1 MARFARRALLVSVA
15 VFVTFGIAAAS
26 ADAPTITGFPNQI
39 NKVDLSGYTIQTT
52 YTLGRNAVPVVHSF
66 VQEYSSSTVTAH
78 QVLPGP
84 GCCFNTHY
92 TAMPVGNKMLMVTWF
107 NGGAGGDGA
116 ITDVFVFN
124 FQTGVVSD
132 VAPDPVNGPES
143 LGTVKILVQGP
154 HPIPPGGHGS

>member
-15 VFVTFGIAAAS
+15 VFATFGIAVAS
-26 ADAPTITGFPNQI
+26 ADAPSITGYPNQM
-39 NKVDLSGYTIQTT
+39 NQVDLTGYTIQTT
-52 YTLGRNAVPVVHSF
+52 YTLGRNAGHTF
-66 VQEYSSSTVTAH
+66 VQVYNSSSTVTAH

-84 GCCFNTHY
+84 FCCFSTHY
-92 TAMPVGNKMLMVTWF
+92 NATPVGNKMVMVTWF
-107 NGGAGGDGA
+107 NAGGDLPAGA

-143 LGTVKILVQGP
+143 LGTVKILVKGTQS
-154 HPIPPGGHGS
+154 IPPGGQNS